1 LVAHQCFSQAQCR
14 RPSSR
19 KPRPPDNA
27 VAAAFARAGSP
38 VIGFDIDAVRVR
50 ELQAGQHRTVRSRLP
65 TLRATLV

>member
-1 LVAHQCFSQAQCR
+1 M
-14 RPSSR
+14 
-19 KPRPPDNA
+19 
-27 VAAAFARAGSP
+27 AAAFARAGSP